1 MSMKFLG
8 IPLLTKSSFTLG
20 FLPWGFYKRRPP
32 VFSHACFPKQH
43 QSIFWLVCV
52 KLGNCTSLLFSETHL
67 LCTMK
72 LTMMSYYSLD
82 HQWGMVGLW

>member
-52 KLGNCTSLLFSETHL
+52 KLGNCISLLFSENTFVVHNEVDDDVIL
-67 LCTMK
+67 FA
-72 LTMMSYYSLD
+72 
-82 HQWGMVGLW
+82 